1 MVPRTTYRDE
11 ITAVSVAALP
21 RNEAPMRSTTAPLAI
36 TLTAL
41 VVTVSACTASPGH
54 STSHATSIPEAT
66 PAPAKAALMPADPDA
81 RHECGQVSALRG
93 IQYRSDWEHSEGLI
107 DDDAYASRVAAIEDG
122 WRYLTIGGTDVTPS
136 IKAAQ
141 RALTAG
147 GIGYEN
153 ADFQRAMDE
162 VALACDAAGS
172 LISIGA
178 LPGQGG

>member
-1 MVPRTTYRDE
+1 MRPSPRAT
-11 ITAVSVAALP
+11 
-21 RNEAPMRSTTAPLAI
+21 PLVI
-36 TLTAL
+36 TLTTLTLAL
-41 VVTVSACTASPGH
+41 TACTASPEVSEAPRT
-54 STSHATSIPEAT
+54 STSDTT
-66 PAPAKAALMPADPDA
+66 PTPPANAALMPADPDA

-107 DDDAYASRVAAIEDG
+107 DDDDYASRVAAIEDG